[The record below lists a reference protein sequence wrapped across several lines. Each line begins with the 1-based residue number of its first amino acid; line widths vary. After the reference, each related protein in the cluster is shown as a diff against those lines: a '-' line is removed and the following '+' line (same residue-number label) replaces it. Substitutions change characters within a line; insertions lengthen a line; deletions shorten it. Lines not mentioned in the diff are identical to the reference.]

1 MKLFKTLSALAV
13 VRAQVPDFADLNA
26 LFASLT
32 DNLAVAPAGPA
43 AAAAPADGEAIDGA
57 RYVVATQTTTPAT
70 TTTTQPPT
78 TTTVQTQ
85 GTGCWKCDRMNF
97 LDCATSGE
105 WTTCSPDQTAGD
117 YGVCFL
123 ELREQNQLLT
133 QLCTGCKSRN
143 SCDNL
148 KRQNFVGSDLS
159 ARMGRFHDQ
168 CKPEWKL
175 QRGNRRYGVQQSVCR
190 TCFHMCSQAEDHKC
204 FGGLE
209 AAGTVNGEFFKYD
222 LNMNT
227 GSSTGATKT
236 YWYQNANDAVVTVQN
251 LGIPLGIF
259 ADTTITKAQVSA
271 MTNMV
276 NWGGDYGDTGSGKQ
290 DATGRGSN
298 GATTATMG
306 LYWAIQDQTKAWW
319 SQDLTIAQSAYQ
331 ANANTDDLVARLNA
345 AAEFTGLTDL
355 I

>member
-1 MKLFKTLSALAV
+1 MG
-13 VRAQVPDFADLNA
+13 NA

-32 DNLAVAPAGPA
+32 DNLAVGAAAPA
-43 AAAAPADGEAIDGA
+43 AAAAAEGQDAIDGA
-57 RYVVATQTTTPAT
+57 RYVVATVTTTPT
-70 TTTTQPPT
+70 TTTTAAPPT
-78 TTTVQTQ
+78 TTTITTQ
-85 GTGCWKCDRMNF
+85 GNGCWKCDRMNF

-105 WTTCSPDQTAGD
+105 WTECSPDQTAGD

-143 SCDNL
+143 SCENL
-148 KRQNFVGSDLS
+148 RRQNFVGSNMS
-159 ARMGRFHDQ
+159 ARMGRFNDQ

-190 TCFHMCSQAEDHKC
+190 TCFHMCTQADDHKC

-209 AAGTVNGEFFKYD
+209 NPGTANGEFFKYD
-222 LNMNT
+222 VNMNT
-227 GSSTGATKT
+227 ASSTGATKT
-236 YWYQNANDAVVTVQN
+236 YWYSNVEAAVTGTMN

-259 ADTTITKAQVSA
+259 ADTTATKAQVSA

-276 NWGGDYGDTGSGKQ
+276 NWGGDYGDTGAGK
-290 DATGRGSN
+290 AHSTGRGSN
-298 GATTATMG
+298 GATSATMG
-306 LYWAIQDQTKAWW
+306 LYWAIQDQSKDWW
-319 SQDLTIAQSAYQ
+319 SQDLTVVQSAYQ
-331 ANANTDDLVARLNA
+331 NNAGTDDLVARLNA
-345 AAEFTGLTDL
+345 ANEFTGLTDL

>member
-209 AAGTVNGEFFKYD
+209 AVGTVNGEFFKYD

-259 ADTTITKAQVSA
+259 ADTTATKAQVSA

-331 ANANTDDLVARLNA
+331 ANAATDDLVARLNA

>member
-209 AAGTVNGEFFKYD
+209 AVGTVNGEFFKYD

-259 ADTTITKAQVSA
+259 ADTTATKAQVSA

>member
-209 AAGTVNGEFFKYD
+209 AVGTVNGEFFKYD

-236 YWYQNANDAVVTVQN
+236 YWYQNAEDAVVTVQN

-259 ADTTITKAQVSA
+259 ADTTATKAQVSA

-331 ANANTDDLVARLNA
+331 ANAATDDLVARLNA

>member
-32 DNLAVAPAGPA
+32 DNLAVAPAAGEA
-43 AAAAPADGEAIDGA
+43 AAAAGDVADGA
-57 RYVVATQTTTPAT
+57 RYVVATQTTTPT
-70 TTTTQPPT
+70 TTTTTAPPT
-78 TTTVQTQ
+78 TTTAQTQ
-85 GTGCWKCDRMNF
+85 GSGCWKCDQMNF

-105 WTTCSPDQTAGD
+105 WTECSADQTAGD

-143 SCDNL
+143 SCYNL
-148 KRQNFVGSDLS
+148 RRQNFVGSDLS
-159 ARMGRFHDQ
+159 PRMGRFHDQ

-190 TCFHMCSQAEDHKC
+190 TCFHMCSQADDHKC

-209 AAGTVNGEFFKYD
+209 AAGTVNGEFFMYD
-222 LNMNT
+222 INMNT

-251 LGIPLGIF
+251 LGIPLGVF
-259 ADTTITKAQVSA
+259 ADTTATKAQVAA

-276 NWGGDYGDTGSGKQ
+276 NWGGDYGDTGSGKS
-290 DATGRGSN
+290 DATGRGSA

-306 LYWAIQDQTKAWW
+306 LYWAIQDQPKSWW
-319 SQDLTIAQSAYQ
+319 SQDLAIVQSAYQ
-331 ANANTDDLVARLNA
+331 ANAGTDDLVARLNA
-345 AAEFTGLTDL
+345 ASEFTGLTDL